1 MRRRPAEPDAR
12 RPGTALSQALDTG
25 RVVNRAPWRLP
36 QVDGLLLYGL
46 SVLGLAGA
54 YFAAALAG
62 NALRF
67 TGNVDAVWPPVGVGI
82 AALYLGGL
90 RLWPGVLI
98 GDLLA
103 DLPGAL
109 PPGASLGQTAGNVL
123 EIVAGAYLLRRLVKR
138 GSPLDTVDGVW
149 RLLVSIGAA
158 TLISAVVG
166 TASLRLGGV
175 IETGELPG
183 VWRTWLL
190 GDFCGAL
197 VVLPLALAWFRRSG
211 WSLSRAETVEALLA
225 FATVIALSELAMRSD
240 QPVTYLVF
248 PALIWAALRFGRRGA
263 TLAVAVAMTIAVW
276 QTAHELGPF
285 VRHSITSE
293 ALAIQLFIAAAAL
306 STLFLAVAVSEREA
320 VTARLGASRA
330 GSSAPPT
337 PSAGGSSGTSTTA
350 LSSGWSALAA
360 RLGQAEE
367 LALGRAPG
375 TAAAIPGR
383 RTELAVAIQEMRELA
398 HGIHPSALTSFGLA
412 AGRARPGR
420 PVGGAGVVE
429 LALPPARLDPTV
441 ESTAYLRHRRSVSNV
456 HRARRGALGQHRRRD
471 PAEPPAPRDRDDGV
485 GGASVSGRA
494 RASRACATASR
505 RRAARS
511 GSPAGPASGTE
522 VTAILPLRPNAA
534 VVVDA
539 PHDANARLAS
549 RERREGERGCRY
561 DRPDAAL
568 TGGGGGAAAPARPPR
583 ELPERHPAP
592 DLEAGEEERG
602 EDERGDQTRE
612 PLVGRTR
619 SGAGRARA
627 RRRARSTARA

>member
-36 QVDGLLLYGL
+36 KVDGLLLYGL

-211 WSLSRAETVEALLA
+211 WNLSRAETVEALLA
-225 FATVIALSELAMRSD
+225 FATVIALSELAMRSE

-330 GSSAPPT
+330 RLVGA
-337 PSAGGSSGTSTTA
+337 ADAERRRLERNLHDGA
-350 LSSGWSALAA
+350 QQRLVALAA

-367 LALGRAPG
+367 LALACAPG
-375 TAAAIPGR
+375 TAAAIQDAG
-383 RTELAVAIQEMRELA
+383 TELAVAIQEMRELA

-412 AGRARPGR
+412 AAVHGLADRSAVP
-420 PVGGAGVVE
+420 ASVE
-429 LALPPARLDPTV
+429 LELPPARLDPTV
-441 ESTAYLRHRRSVSNV
+441 ESTAYYVIAESVSNV
-456 HRARRGALGQHRRRD
+456 HKHAEARSVSIGAVTLPNHLRL
-471 PAEPPAPRDRDDGV
+471 AIADDGV
-485 GGASVSGRA
+485 GGASVRPGSGLEGLRDRVEA
-494 RASRACATASR
+494 TGGTFRISSRP
-505 RRAARS
+505 
-511 GSPAGPASGTE
+511 GVGTE
-522 VTAILPLRPNAA
+522 VTAILPLRPT
-534 VVVDA
+534 
-539 PHDANARLAS
+539 RL
-549 RERREGERGCRY
+549 
-561 DRPDAAL
+561 
-568 TGGGGGAAAPARPPR
+568 
-583 ELPERHPAP
+583 
-592 DLEAGEEERG
+592 
-602 EDERGDQTRE
+602 
-612 PLVGRTR
+612 
-619 SGAGRARA
+619 
-627 RRRARSTARA
+627 